1 MGVTAAA
8 GRVVLVTGGT
18 RGIGRACV
26 ERFAALGDRVVA
38 SSRSAPDKEESDT
51 LWSLPCDQRSSEDV
65 DALFGRIEERWGPV
79 QVLVANAG
87 MNRDQLILR
96 MGEDAWSEV
105 VDTNLT
111 GTYRVVKRAV
121 GPMVR
126 ARQGRIVLVSSVSGL
141 AGQAGQAN
149 YAASKAGLVG
159 LARSL
164 ARELASRSILVN
176 VVAPGP
182 VETDMLAALSPQQI
196 EELVAR
202 VPLGRAALPEE
213 IAAAVAFLASPEA
226 SYITGAVVPV
236 DGGLAMGH

>member
-1 MGVTAAA
+1 MTDGS

-26 ERFAALGDRVVA
+26 ERFLALGDRVV
-38 SSRSAPDKEESDT
+38 STSRSAPDKEESDA
-51 LWSLPCDQRSSEDV
+51 LWSLPCDQRSPAEV

-79 QVLVANAG
+79 QVLMANAG
-87 MNRDQLILR
+87 VNRDQLILR
-96 MGEDAWSEV
+96 MGEDAWTEV

-182 VETDMLAALSPQQI
+182 VETDMLAALSARQI

-226 SYITGAVVPV
+226 SYVTGAVIPV

>member
-1 MGVTAAA
+1 MADGT

-26 ERFAALGDRVVA
+26 ERFVALGDRVV
-38 SSRSAPDKEESDT
+38 STSRSAPDKEESDS
-51 LWSLPCDQRSSEDV
+51 LWSLPCDQRSAAEV
-65 DALFGRIEERWGPV
+65 DALFGLIEERWGPV

-87 MNRDQLILR
+87 VNRDQLILR
-96 MGEDAWSEV
+96 MGEDAWTEV

-111 GTYRVVKRAV
+111 GAYRVVKRAV

-226 SYITGAVVPV
+226 SYITGAVIPV